1 MRRLVLVLAVA
12 LCALPAAAQFRG
24 PSLTGFAI
32 SVADVRD
39 APMGNTVAVTGH
51 IINHVQGQSYTFEDR
66 TGRIRVQI
74 DPGLWKG
81 RSITPKTRVRLTAEV
96 VLARYGRALAAK
108 RIEIVS

>member
-1 MRRLVLVLAVA
+1 MRRLLLALAVA
-12 LCALPAAAQFRG
+12 LFAVPAAAQFRG

-39 APMGNTVAVTGH
+39 APLGNSVAVTGH
-51 IINHVQGQSYTFEDR
+51 ILNHVQGNSYTFEDK

-74 DPGLWKG
+74 DSALWKG
-81 RSITPKTRVRLTAEV
+81 RLITPKTRVRLTAEV
-96 VLARYGRALAAK
+96 VLARYGRALVAK